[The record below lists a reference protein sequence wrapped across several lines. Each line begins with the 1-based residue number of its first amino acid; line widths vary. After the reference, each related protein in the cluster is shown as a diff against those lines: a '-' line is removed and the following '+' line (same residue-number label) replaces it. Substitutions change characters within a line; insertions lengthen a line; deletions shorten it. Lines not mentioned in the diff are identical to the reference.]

1 MKIVFGQ
8 VRPDGR
14 QHRPRRHNPRPRR
27 RPRLAVT
34 RRRHRPQELAPI
46 VDRTVYENLFVGREV
61 RSSVGLLDRRAMI
74 RRAREMLDVFGVSID
89 STGPVR
95 TLSVALQQIVEIVKT
110 TSRGANVVLLD
121 EPTAAIADRE
131 VDLLYGIV
139 LGEQGVAMQY
149 TTHKLAEI
157 RALADRVIAVK
168 AGLPDTSGLAARVL
182 PDDVAA
188 GVAGDADGGRQAR
201 GQGKHRRPA
210 GPAGAVRRIRPPQ
223 GHPERAGQI
232 PGIKVLAPDT
242 ANWKGDEAVD
252 RAKNWLSSFS
262 GKLNGVVSE
271 NDDMGL
277 GALQAAKE
285 AGVTL
290 PMVGIDGIVNA
301 VKNGEFI
308 GRSLQ
313 HGRVEMAA
321 GLGVA
326 MRIAKGEQVK
336 TPAYVMATVT
346 NNNVDAVLAEVV
358 TGKDK
363 LLARL
368 PALVDQNLQTGN
380 IAYESLPGQT
390 R

>member
-1 MKIVFGQ
+1 MKIVSGQ

-149 TTHKLAEI
+149 TTHKMAEI

-168 AGLPDTSGLAARVL
+168 AGLPDTSGLAASVL

-188 GVAGDADGGRQAR
+188 G
-201 GQGKHRRPA
+201 
-210 GPAGAVRRIRPPQ
+210 
-223 GHPERAGQI
+223 
-232 PGIKVLAPDT
+232 
-242 ANWKGDEAVD
+242 
-252 RAKNWLSSFS
+252 
-262 GKLNGVVSE
+262 
-271 NDDMGL
+271 
-277 GALQAAKE
+277 
-285 AGVTL
+285 
-290 PMVGIDGIVNA
+290 
-301 VKNGEFI
+301 
-308 GRSLQ
+308 
-313 HGRVEMAA
+313 
-321 GLGVA
+321 
-326 MRIAKGEQVK
+326 
-336 TPAYVMATVT
+336 
-346 NNNVDAVLAEVV
+346 
-358 TGKDK
+358 
-363 LLARL
+363 
-368 PALVDQNLQTGN
+368 
-380 IAYESLPGQT
+380 
-390 R
+390 

>member
-1 MKIVFGQ
+1 
-8 VRPDGR
+8 
-14 QHRPRRHNPRPRR
+14 
-27 RPRLAVT
+27 
-34 RRRHRPQELAPI
+34 
-46 VDRTVYENLFVGREV
+46 
-61 RSSVGLLDRRAMI
+61 
-74 RRAREMLDVFGVSID
+74 
-89 STGPVR
+89 
-95 TLSVALQQIVEIVKT
+95 
-110 TSRGANVVLLD
+110 
-121 EPTAAIADRE
+121 
-131 VDLLYGIV
+131 
-139 LGEQGVAMQY
+139 
-149 TTHKLAEI
+149 
-157 RALADRVIAVK
+157 
-168 AGLPDTSGLAARVL
+168 
-182 PDDVAA
+182 
-188 GVAGDADGGRQAR
+188 
-201 GQGKHRRPA
+201 
-210 GPAGAVRRIRPPQ
+210 
-223 GHPERAGQI
+223 
-232 PGIKVLAPDT
+232 VLAPDT

-380 IAYESLPGQT
+380 IAYKSLPGQT